1 MRKKILLRGPLLTR
15 SGYGEQARFALRSLR
30 SREDIFDIYIHPL
43 NWGKTS
49 WVYEDNDERDW
60 IDQAIAKT
68 MVYNNHGG
76 QYDMSLQVTIP
87 NEWERIA
94 PINIGY
100 TAGIETNRA
109 AYEWLQAAHVVDSI
123 IVVSE
128 HSKTVF
134 EETSH
139 QATIQETGEQIDF
152 KVPDECSIEVV
163 NYPVKKYKKLPK
175 LNLELP
181 TKFNFLCVAQMGPRK
196 NLQNTLKWFIEEFH
210 DEEEVGLVLKTNISR
225 NCLMDRNSLHRDLN
239 ATLRKQYPDRKCKV
253 YLLHG
258 DMTDEEMHALY
269 KDPNINSF
277 LLLSHGEGFGLPI
290 FEAAYSGLPVVTVGW
305 SGQLDF
311 LCDEAGQEHFYN
323 VAYDI
328 QPIPKEVVWKSVL
341 IEDSMWA
348 NARDKSAKK
357 KMRECYNDF
366 TGPDKKKHKAAC
378 TKYAKELTKRF
389 NDEKLYEQFV
399 SHVYQPDEE
408 VEEWL
413 SELEEM
419 VNV

>member
-1 MRKKILLRGPLLTR
+1 
-15 SGYGEQARFALRSLR
+15 
-30 SREDIFDIYIHPL
+30 
-43 NWGKTS
+43 
-49 WVYEDNDERDW
+49 
-60 IDQAIAKT
+60 
-68 MVYNNHGG
+68 
-76 QYDMSLQVTIP
+76 
-87 NEWERIA
+87 
-94 PINIGY
+94 
-100 TAGIETNRA
+100 
-109 AYEWLQAAHVVDSI
+109 
-123 IVVSE
+123 
-128 HSKTVF
+128 
-134 EETSH
+134 
-139 QATIQETGEQIDF
+139 
-152 KVPDECSIEVV
+152 
-163 NYPVKKYKKLPK
+163 
-175 LNLELP
+175 
-181 TKFNFLCVAQMGPRK
+181 MGPRK